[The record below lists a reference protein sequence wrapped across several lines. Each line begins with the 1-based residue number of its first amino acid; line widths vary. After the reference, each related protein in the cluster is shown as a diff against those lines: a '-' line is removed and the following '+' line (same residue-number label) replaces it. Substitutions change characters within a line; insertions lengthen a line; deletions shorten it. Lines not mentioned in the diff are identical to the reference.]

1 MKFSRLPRAARIG
14 ALAGIACVLP
24 FGPFL
29 AYAGLAM
36 ANASAEWAGG
46 TSQSLEGRV
55 VGVIIFVLW
64 LLLVCAVPGLV
75 GVLLGAAYAR
85 RNQRRGA

>member
-24 FGPFL
+24 LSPFL
-29 AYAGLAM
+29 AYAGLAI
-36 ANASAEWAGG
+36 ANVSAQWAGG

-55 VGVIIFVLW
+55 VGVVIFVVW
-64 LLLVCAVPGLV
+64 LLLVFGVPGSL
-75 GVLLGAAYAR
+75 GLLLGVGYAR
-85 RNQRRGA
+85 RHQRRGA

>member
-1 MKFSRLPRAARIG
+1 
-14 ALAGIACVLP
+14 
-24 FGPFL
+24 
-29 AYAGLAM
+29 M